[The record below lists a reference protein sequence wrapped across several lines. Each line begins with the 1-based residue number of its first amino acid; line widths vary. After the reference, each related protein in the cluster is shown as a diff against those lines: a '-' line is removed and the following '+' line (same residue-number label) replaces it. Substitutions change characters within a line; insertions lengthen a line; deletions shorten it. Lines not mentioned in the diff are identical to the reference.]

1 MAAPVAGAKAH
12 ENSLLN
18 SKEKRKERTH
28 SPGVAYKREEGGGLC
43 MPHCSCSVLL
53 HTIQHSV
60 VYSQNTGSLSIEIP
74 EHRVLEN
81 RNTAQFVSVGEGQML
96 QFFSSGRL

>member
-1 MAAPVAGAKAH
+1 MVALVGHMLYTPKKKTKAH
-12 ENSLLN
+12 S
-18 SKEKRKERTH
+18 
-28 SPGVAYKREEGGGLC
+28 
-43 MPHCSCSVLL
+43 
-53 HTIQHSV
+53 SV
-60 VYSQNTGSLSIEIP
+60 VDSQNTGSLSIEIP